1 MNQEKRE
8 KIVKGKYV
16 IMTLVCLVF
25 GYMIS
30 FSYHLTEQQ
39 NDHTNMTSSQFAR
52 DLELRTEYNRTRR
65 KKSKVAK
72 GTLSKTNTSFENGKR
87 TF

>member
-1 MNQEKRE
+1 MIQEKRV

-30 FSYHLTEQQ
+30 FSYHLTDQQ
-39 NDHTNMTSSQFAR
+39 NDHSNMTSSQFSR
-52 DLELRTEYNRTRR
+52 DLELRYRNNRARR

-72 GTLSKTNTSFENGKR
+72 GTLSKTNTGFENGKG